1 MVSNH
6 GLPSSIPLIE
16 HETGLDSPPTSSVE
30 TPDPT
35 AGAPGNQRDSIAEEN
50 EGGTEKS
57 VEPSFRQ
64 ACHCESEAQRALKPG
79 PTRMRD
85 NDNQTLHGGPEE
97 CDEKFTKSK
106 DRNDEDVDESDS
118 EYQDQDEEDTEDG
131 EDEDE
136 DEDDGPR
143 SRKRPRQ
150 SSEDSDGFRN
160 HSHGETSSKI
170 RVSHERRSISTSSS
184 AGPGG
189 TKQSLI
195 EADYEEWPMEGFLKR
210 TRVGHELFYSLD
222 FRLNDIGTTVS
233 ATGPSR
239 SPRKPI
245 NIQNNRNGRNSP
257 VVLIPS
263 KPPRTGLSA
272 RKARSRFTVRENKR
286 LIHLKEVSGLSWQE
300 ISCHFPGRTMGTLQ
314 VHYCTKLKRLQGARR
329 GVS

>member
-1 MVSNH
+1 MR
-6 GLPSSIPLIE
+6 PASIP
-16 HETGLDSPPTSSVE
+16 PPTSSVE

-35 AGAPGNQRDSIAEEN
+35 AGAPGNQRDSIAEGN

-79 PTRMRD
+79 PTRMRN
-85 NDNQTLHGGPEE
+85 NDNQTLHGGPKE

-136 DEDDGPR
+136 DDGPR

-170 RVSHERRSISTSSS
+170 RVSQAHQGWSS
-184 AGPGG
+184 A
-189 TKQSLI
+189 L
-195 EADYEEWPMEGFLKR
+195 
-210 TRVGHELFYSLD
+210 LF
-222 FRLNDIGTTVS
+222 V
-233 ATGPSR
+233 
-239 SPRKPI
+239 
-245 NIQNNRNGRNSP
+245 
-257 VVLIPS
+257 
-263 KPPRTGLSA
+263 GLSP
-272 RKARSRFTVRENKR
+272 EW
-286 LIHLKEVSGLSWQE
+286 HWHDGLSHGSVSVTAKAYQYSEQE
-300 ISCHFPGRTMGTLQ
+300 WKKLSCCSHSLEATSDGVIGAQGR
-314 VHYCTKLKRLQGARR
+314 VEIHCTREQETHPSEG
-329 GVS
+329 S

>member
-1 MVSNH
+1 MR
-6 GLPSSIPLIE
+6 PASIP
-16 HETGLDSPPTSSVE
+16 PPTSSVE

-35 AGAPGNQRDSIAEEN
+35 AGAPGNQRDSIAEGN

-79 PTRMRD
+79 PTRMRN
-85 NDNQTLHGGPEE
+85 NDNQTLHGGPKE

-131 EDEDE
+131 EDEDKDE

-189 TKQSLI
+189 TKQSLTV

-210 TRVGHELFYSLD
+210 TRVGHQLFYSLD

-233 ATGPSR
+233 ARGPSR
-239 SPRKPI
+239 SPRKAI
-245 NIQNNRNGRNSP
+245 NIQNRNGRNSP

-263 KPPRTGLSA
+263 KQPRTGLSA
-272 RKARSRFTVRENKR
+272 RKAGSRFTVRENKK

-329 GVS
+329 GVSCNNI